1 MKCFRAVYKKPGSGT
16 LQQGQSEQIFLS
28 GGSFSLEWMTAVVKF
43 GALAARVSWRTPRP
57 SAFILKNCIS
67 GDSLGNLALV
77 AAFTL
82 LIKTRVRHRHSRHGS
97 ERSARTEAIVGITA
111 PLTVA

>member
-1 MKCFRAVYKKPGSGT
+1 MKCFRAIYKKLGSGT

-28 GGSFSLEWMTAVVKF
+28 GGSSSLKWMTAVVKF
-43 GALAARVSWRTPRP
+43 GALATRVSWRSGTHG
-57 SAFILKNCIS
+57 AFILKNCIS

-97 ERSARTEAIVGITA
+97 ERSGCTETIIGIIA